1 MEIINNYE
9 DFTTAIKTHD
19 ICMVKIGAEWC
30 GPCKTIQKNI
40 ETIEKSH
47 NEVYFIDVEA
57 DEAEEIVDMFNIR
70 NIPVVLVIKNGNVD
84 SKTVGMQTVQQLE
97 ERLK

>member
-1 MEIINNYE
+1 M
-9 DFTTAIKTHD
+9 
-19 ICMVKIGAEWC
+19 
-30 GPCKTIQKNI
+30 
-40 ETIEKSH
+40 
-47 NEVYFIDVEA
+47 YFIDVEA